1 MTATTCPSDPRGRPT
16 AGKPRIT
23 VDTAGERD
31 LRFMAGMITGLVGA
45 MLLIVPHQFSNPT
58 YALIARHPTVW
69 GLGFLLSGLGLLAVD
84 VLQARRPLLLALH
97 LLVGAAWLLLAFGFL
112 INKAWIGMAAWGVF
126 GLGIAVE
133 PFLSVHR
140 AGAAVLGSASPFS
153 VLNALT
159 ASLLGAATF
168 ATLLTNDLGF
178 PFFSPLR
185 TPMLVAATS
194 FVVAGP
200 LLLYALRRRPARPWP
215 WFWGAHLLVGGA
227 YLLYGV
233 GLSWR
238 VQAWTGVVLYGGLG
252 GSLCLAPVLQ
262 DRLRTVASSSLAVRM
277 SVFVSIAL
285 TIAMVVT
292 AAVASRHFV
301 RVYGVSEEAVRSLR
315 ESTFGVL
322 LVSLAVAVIV
332 VVHTAR
338 WVGAPLRD
346 LSVVAGRLAVGD
358 GAAVLPG
365 SRVHEIRALV
375 ASFAE
380 MRDRLAARTLEREQ
394 SLKRLEDQTVQ
405 LRAARD
411 SAESAHRELKESYER
426 LRELEQLRDSLVH
439 MVVHDLS
446 SPLTAVDT
454 LLELLRRAE
463 ADRLSERW
471 RAAIE
476 HCLEALHAMKSMVG
490 SALDVSKMEAAA
502 MRLRPQLCDVAGIC
516 RDVLRAMH
524 GLVGERRITLEVQGA
539 VPVMADPDVVSRVV
553 QNLLGN
559 ALKFAPREGEIR
571 IRVRADDEALRF
583 TVADT
588 GPGVPEEFQ
597 EKIFEKFGQVEA
609 HARGQ
614 RKSPGLGL
622 TFCKL
627 AVEAHG
633 GHIGVESDG
642 EHGSTFW
649 FTLPRS

>member
-1 MTATTCPSDPRGRPT
+1 MTATTCPSNPRGRPT
-16 AGKPRIT
+16 AGEPRIT

-31 LRFMAGMITGLVGA
+31 LRFMAGVITGLVGA
-45 MLLIVPHQFSNPT
+45 MLLIVPHHLSNPT

-69 GLGFLLSGLGLLAVD
+69 GIGFLLSGLGLLAVD
-84 VLQARRPLLLALH
+84 VLPARRPLLLALH

-112 INKAWIGMAAWGVF
+112 ITKGWIGMAAWGVF

-159 ASLLGAATF
+159 ASLLGVAMF
-168 ATLLTNDLGF
+168 VTLITHDLG
-178 PFFSPLR
+178 PFFSPVR
-185 TPMLVAATS
+185 KPMLFAATS
-194 FVVAGP
+194 MVVAGP

-215 WFWGAHLLVGGA
+215 WFWGAHLLVGGF

-238 VQAWTGVVLYGGLG
+238 VQAWTGVVLYAGLG
-252 GSLCLAPVLQ
+252 GSLCLAPVFQ
-262 DRLRTVASSSLAVRM
+262 ERLRTVASSSLAVRM

-292 AAVASRHFV
+292 ATIASRHFV
-301 RVYGVSEEAVRSLR
+301 RVYGVSEDAVRSVR

-346 LSVVAGRLAVGD
+346 LSVVAGKLAAGD
-358 GAAVLPG
+358 GAAVLPH
-365 SRVHEIRALV
+365 SRVHEIRGLV

-394 SLKRLEDQTVQ
+394 SLKRLEDQTGE

-446 SPLTAVDT
+446 SPLTTVDT

-463 ADRLSERW
+463 ADRLSERS
-471 RAAIE
+471 RAAVE

-490 SALDVSKMEAAA
+490 SVLDVSKMEAGA
-502 MRLRPQLCDVAGIC
+502 MRLRPQPCDVAGIC
-516 RDVLRAMH
+516 RDVLQAMY
-524 GLVGERRITLEVQGA
+524 GLVGERRITLEVEGA

-559 ALKFAPREGEIR
+559 ALKFTPREGEIR

-588 GPGVPEEFQ
+588 GLGVPEEFQ

-609 HARGQ
+609 HAHGQ